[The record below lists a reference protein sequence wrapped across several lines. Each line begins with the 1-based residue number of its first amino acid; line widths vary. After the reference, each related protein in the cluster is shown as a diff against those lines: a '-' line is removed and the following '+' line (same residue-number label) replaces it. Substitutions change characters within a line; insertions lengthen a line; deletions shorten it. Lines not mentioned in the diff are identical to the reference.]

1 MVARRAP
8 AQISAD
14 LAVLLAALLE
24 AIGVDDLLTTTE
36 AAEAV
41 GITPEA
47 VRVWCR
53 SGRLGFFD
61 QRLSCFLIPR
71 RELRAFVEAH
81 WGKAPERFDHFVP
94 AQTRSALSMLTMTD
108 EKKLPR
114 LTPIEKQ
121 QLENLL
127 HRVEG
132 FRSGP
137 VADALREEQALKAK
151 QERLAARERALTA
164 KVGEL
169 RSDLDEIATR
179 LGAMA
184 ARRSPAYS
192 TAPKLKP
199 LIEKWAELEGPKLAW
214 LVEEGFINTAA
225 DLERDLLKFLTLC
238 LTAGLGL
245 DTTAARFLH
254 EQPTASGSLADHIE
268 QMQHANGSAP
278 PPKSDAEKL
287 AEQVMAVGRRW
298 NTGVF
303 AEPEP
308 EPPSNNKRR
317 RGQ

>member
-1 MVARRAP
+1 MLRMVARRAP
-8 AQISAD
+8 ATAD
-14 LAVLLAALLE
+14 LLALVTALLE
-24 AIGVDDLLTTTE
+24 ALGVDDLLTTGE
-36 AAEAV
+36 AAQAV
-41 GITPEA
+41 GIGTEA

-81 WGKAPERFDHFVP
+81 WGKVPERVDHFVP
-94 AQTRSALSMLTMTD
+94 AQTRSALRILTMTD

-114 LTPIEKQ
+114 LTPMERQ
-121 QLENLL
+121 QLESLL

-137 VADALREEQALKAK
+137 VADVLREEQALRAK
-151 QERLAARERALTA
+151 QERLAEKERKLTA
-164 KVGEL
+164 KVAEL
-169 RSDLDEIATR
+169 RGALDEIAER

-184 ARRSPAYS
+184 ARRSPAFS

-199 LIEKWAELEGPKLAW
+199 LIEKWVELETPKLAKF
-214 LVEEGFINTAA
+214 VEYGIVSTAD
-225 DLERDLLKFLTLC
+225 DLERHLLEFLTNC

-245 DTTAARFLH
+245 NTTAARFLA
-254 EQPTASGSLADHIE
+254 ERPTDLGSLAGIIE
-268 QMQHANGSAP
+268 ERQQANGSAP

-287 AEQVMAVGRRW
+287 AEQVMAVGKRW

-303 AEPEP
+303 AEPES
-308 EPPSNNKRR
+308 EPPNNKRR
-317 RGQ
+317 RR